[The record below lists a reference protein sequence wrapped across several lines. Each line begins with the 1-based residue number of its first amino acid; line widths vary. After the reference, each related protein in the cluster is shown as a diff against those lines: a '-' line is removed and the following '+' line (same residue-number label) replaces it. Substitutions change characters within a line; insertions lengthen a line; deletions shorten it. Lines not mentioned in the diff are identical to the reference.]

1 MQFSASFLAAALP
14 LLAAAAPAP
23 AASSAPVANS
33 GPIGL
38 IATHSASPIH
48 LSSVNAAGQNFW
60 IGKDTSSYCP
70 LTPASSC
77 PPGKNTVIE
86 VLGDQAHPGTAAMDV
101 VVPGG
106 QQMFI
111 RSNGALGY
119 TQAHSASI
127 PTGAITTG
135 FTYTPPSGGAQFGT
149 FGVSL
154 PGSAGLLACPT
165 GANFSGPYQVFV
177 NLKNLKDSDVA
188 GGKIN
193 KCIGMNALAVSTNG
207 ADAWQYT

>member
-1 MQFSASFLAAALP
+1 M
-14 LLAAAAPAP
+14 
-23 AASSAPVANS
+23 
-33 GPIGL
+33 
-38 IATHSASPIH
+38 
-48 LSSVNAAGQNFW
+48 
-60 IGKDTSSYCP
+60 Y
-70 LTPASSC
+70 
-77 PPGKNTVIE
+77 
-86 VLGDQAHPGTAAMDV
+86 
-101 VVPGG
+101 
-106 QQMFI
+106 I

-135 FTYTPPSGGAQFGT
+135 FTFAPASGGAEFGT

-177 NLKNLKDSDVA
+177 NIKNLKDSDVA

-193 KCIGMNALAVSTNG
+193 KCIGFNAITVGTNG
-207 ADAWQYT
+207 ADAWQYS